1 MALRFRFPWGSLL
14 TAAGYAI
21 IAVAL
26 AYALLTDFH
35 GHLQLRALLNGAGAA
50 GLGLLAWRYSE
61 RLTDFVNL
69 HTAPVLRLGVS
80 GGVAMWLATRWSG
93 VFSELAAGT
102 AKWWLDAAVSIAFF
116 LCAMPAVLALVTLL
130 TLIETAFAARRGG
143 AAVMDATRP
152 ILRHALISI
161 AAAGALAY
169 LVVMLPHAPEQL
181 ALQLVPDERRTSG
194 WVRREQRLF
203 SEVARGWR
211 CEVLVVPPD
220 APAGSLDRP
229 ARSLI
234 GRYLAAELAARSGL
248 CVADPTLV
256 ARAVGTRARAYGA
269 RRVEALADAMG
280 AVVLVRGEVRMEPQR
295 PAFALALR
303 VARRAGPSAAWS
315 AGEEAVWGPLVFSD
329 ELPPEAAFALVAAE
343 AADSLGLELEPAAAA
358 SAESADVA
366 PQLSLSGL
374 AAAGTPEAN
383 ARSLQLLAATYHPS
397 DVGGEHLWERSLV
410 ALAGLPAAD
419 ERARVL
425 RARAALHLQR
435 RPHALALLDGLG
447 AAEARALRAL
457 TDGNAG
463 TAEAHTREVT
473 DPAARLTLRLELE
486 ALRGYYGR
494 SAGAPARRKEAM
506 DSHPGLAAL
515 LYVPFSGGL
524 PQQWEPLLAAQ
535 LQQAGGDPPPPVLA
549 GALAPVARALAQ
561 AAGLDSA
568 GDDIERGYA
577 PVWRARAA
585 RWRTQQA
592 YDRVAEWDTFEALHA
607 ANRAAVLLQAR
618 AAMAG
623 EAGEGRSAIAGG
635 FSGHPGL
642 LAVLATAL
650 ARGTGDEQPPLLDVE
665 RGRRMARDVVAWED
679 GETEVER
686 SLRAS
691 AAADVPPAPADEPPR
706 AWRALSGPGA
716 GSADAARLERYA
728 QHDFDVLR
736 KAIEQFERSND
747 ASRVEMLSRQAAAR
761 FRGSPARDAFLLA
774 RAEARRDLPALA
786 ALWTERIEDEP
797 GDWGHY
803 VRLALTHLRARDAG
817 QAQQVLLAIPGLASD
832 KPVNA
837 ILPAEVA
844 GELLLRAG
852 EPDLSRPLLLI
863 AAQPGAQVSG
873 GVPQLHARALLAQLE
888 GDWNGMRELLVLL
901 HEQHQDDR
909 GLTQAAIVSFLQ
921 RQPEE
926 GWRAFYEASKRFEH
940 AGPWEAARIGHRIEA
955 TRPDDVVAFAKRWKS
970 LSGSAA
976 VETRL
981 RGRFLFAMLMVD
993 RPATDWA
1000 LEELV
1005 DFGEERKDAGLAAHA
1020 QAYAAFKRGR
1030 YEEVVQGLSP
1040 LHEAG
1045 EADSAALPWL
1055 ALALAQSG
1063 RLPEARALL
1072 DGAPKA
1078 SAGSFHTVLAEA
1090 YVRGSAGA
1098 AEQALDAL
1106 WDAFLGMPRW
1116 SPAAA
1121 PLVPAGYQIL
1131 EACERLHTLTGDARY
1146 RELLVDLARRLQRA
1160 RPESWAYAFEARHAA
1175 TPGERDQAL
1184 TMALFLDPESEHLRD
1199 FAPGQRQRAA
1209 DRIAAGS
1216 PFRRG

>member
-21 IAVAL
+21 VAVAL
-26 AYALLTDFH
+26 AHALLTDFH

-50 GLGLLAWRYSE
+50 ALGLLTWRYSE

-69 HTAPVLRLGVS
+69 HTAPVLRLSVS
-80 GGVAMWLATRWSG
+80 GAVAMWLATHWSAA
-93 VFSELAAGT
+93 FSELAAGT
-102 AKWWLDAAVSIAFF
+102 AKWWLDAAVSTAFF
-116 LCAMPAVLALVTLL
+116 LCALPAALALVTLL

-152 ILRHALISI
+152 ILRHVLISI
-161 AAAGALAY
+161 VAAGALGYVA
-169 LVVMLPHAPEQL
+169 VMLPRAPEQL
-181 ALQLVPDERRTSG
+181 ALQLAPDERRASG
-194 WVRREQRLF
+194 WAEREQHLF
-203 SEVARGWR
+203 GEVARGWS

-234 GRYLAAELAARSGL
+234 GRYLAAQLAARSGL

-256 ARAVGTRARAYGA
+256 ARALGARVRAYAGG
-269 RRVEALADAMG
+269 RVEALADAMG
-280 AVVLVRGEVRMEPQR
+280 ATVLVRGEVRVEQQR

-303 VARRAGPSAAWS
+303 VARRAGASAAWS
-315 AGEEAVWGPLVFSD
+315 AAEEAVWGPIVFSD
-329 ELPPEAAFALVAAE
+329 EVPPEAAFALVAAE
-343 AADSLGLELEPAAAA
+343 AADSLGLELEPATAAPA
-358 SAESADVA
+358 DSADA
-366 PQLSLSGL
+366 SPQLSLSGL
-374 AAAGTPEAN
+374 AATGPPAAN
-383 ARSLQLLAATYHPS
+383 ARALQLLAATYHPS
-397 DVGGEHLWERSLV
+397 DVAGEHLWERSLV

-425 RARAALHLQR
+425 RARATLHLQR
-435 RPHALALLDGLG
+435 RPHALALLDGLD

-457 TDGNAG
+457 ADGNAG

-473 DPAARLTLRLELE
+473 DPAARLTLRLEVE
-486 ALRGYYGR
+486 ALRGHYGR
-494 SAGAPARRKEAM
+494 SAGAPVRRKEVM

-515 LYVPFSGGL
+515 LYVPFSAGL

-535 LQQAGGDPPPPVLA
+535 LQQVGGELPQPALA

-568 GDDIERGYA
+568 ADEIERGYA

-592 YDRVAEWDTFEALHA
+592 YDRVAEWDAFEALHA

-623 EAGEGRSAIAGG
+623 EAGEGSSGLAGG

-642 LAVLATAL
+642 LAVLATTLGGGA
-650 ARGTGDEQPPLLDVE
+650 GDRPLDVE
-665 RGRRMARDVVAWED
+665 RAHRMARDVVAWED

-686 SLRAS
+686 SLRER
-691 AAADVPPAPADEPPR
+691 AAPDVPPAPADEPPR
-706 AWRALSGPGA
+706 AWRALSGSGPG
-716 GSADAARLERYA
+716 GADAARLQRYA

-747 ASRVEMLSRQAAAR
+747 VSRVEMLNRQAAAR
-761 FRGSPARDAFLLA
+761 FRGSPAREAFLLA

-797 GDWGHY
+797 GDWGHH

-817 QAQQVLLAIPGLASD
+817 QAQRVLLAIPGLASD
-832 KPVNA
+832 RPVNA
-837 ILPAEVA
+837 IPPAEVA

-888 GDWNGMRELLVLL
+888 GDWNGMRELSVLL

-921 RQPEE
+921 RQPED

-970 LSGSAA
+970 LSGSAP

-981 RGRFLFAMLMVD
+981 RGRFLFDMLMVD

-1005 DFGEERKDAGLAAHA
+1005 GFAEERKDDSLAAHA
-1020 QAYAAFKRGR
+1020 RAYAAFKRAR
-1030 YEEVVQGLSP
+1030 YEEAVQALLP
-1040 LHEAG
+1040 LQEAG
-1045 EADSAALPWL
+1045 KSDPAALPWL

-1072 DGAPKA
+1072 DALPKA
-1078 SAGSFHTVLAEA
+1078 SAASFHAVLAEA

-1098 AEQALDAL
+1098 PEQALDAL
-1106 WDAFLGMPRW
+1106 WDAFLGVPRW

-1121 PLVPAGYQIL
+1121 PLVPPGYQLL
-1131 EACERLHTLTGDARY
+1131 EACERLHALTGDARY
-1146 RELLVDLARRLQRA
+1146 RELLVDLARRLHRA

-1184 TMALFLDPESEHLRD
+1184 AMALFLDPESEHLRD
-1199 FAPGQRQRAA
+1199 FAPEQRQRAA
-1209 DRIAAGS
+1209 GRIAAGS